1 MTSRFALRNTICAA
15 VLALSGLVVESRSA
29 QAWYCEAWS
38 NQKVGWAK
46 GWGRSPKLDRAK
58 RLALGNC
65 FARSKGRKVRCSI
78 TSCKP

>member
-1 MTSRFALRNTICAA
+1 MMPRLALRSTFCAA
-15 VLALSGLVVESRSA
+15 VLAVAGLVVGSGSA

-46 GWGRSPKLDRAK
+46 GWGRSPNLDRAK

-65 FARSKGRKVRCSI
+65 FARSKGRNVRCAI